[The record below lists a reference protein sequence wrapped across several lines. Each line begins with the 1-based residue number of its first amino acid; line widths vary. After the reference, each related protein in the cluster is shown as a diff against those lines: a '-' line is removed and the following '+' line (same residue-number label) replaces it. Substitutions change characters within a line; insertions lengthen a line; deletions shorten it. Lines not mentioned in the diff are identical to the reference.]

1 MDKFDSGKHKY
12 GMGYE
17 WCANIKK
24 GRVVYPVSIDDN
36 NVCCSRITCYCPE
49 ENRYAIF
56 IKNELTRSPEHDL
69 VLRSEYDK
77 LKQHADRLVGALEKS
92 LRLCKKYIEENYPK
106 EHHSGHETVMGYLTP
121 MQQALAEY
129 RKETE

>member
-1 MDKFDSGKHKY
+1 MDKTDMPEKIWACVAHY
-12 GMGYE
+12 GAS
-17 WCANIKK
+17 WVDK
-24 GRVVYPVSIDDN
+24 YPVWGGSTQYTLSSLC
-36 NVCCSRITCYCPE
+36 VT
-49 ENRYAIF
+49 
-56 IKNELTRSPEHDL
+56 
-69 VLRSEYDK
+69 RSEYDK
-77 LKQHADRLVGALEKS
+77 LKQHADRLADALEKS